1 MKTPAHILPV
11 IVLAQFCCT
20 SLWFAGNAVIADL
33 LVAFALPASTLGHL
47 TAAVQFGFITGTLV
61 FALFTIADRFSPAR
75 VFFSCALAGAVCNA
89 LCVWPQHTA
98 FSLLLL
104 RFLTGF
110 CLAGIY
116 PVGMK
121 IAADYFGA
129 GLGKSLGYLVGA
141 LVLGTAFPHLLHA
154 LGSNWPWRFVLF
166 ITSGLAVLGGVGVL
180 LLIPDG
186 PKRRAGTGLDLT
198 ALFRVFRNRP
208 FRAAAFGYFGHMW
221 ELYAFWAFVPLALA
235 GYQQLHSSVVFSV
248 PLWSFLIIAIGGLAC
263 VLGGYLS
270 LRLGTRRTAAFAL
283 ALSGGGCLVSPLF
296 LLFANSYVFLAFLLF
311 WGMVVVA
318 DSPLFSTLVAQ
329 NAPAQSKGTAL
340 TIVNCFGF
348 SITIFSI
355 QLLNQLQFLQPV
367 QYLFVALAIGP
378 IFGLIGLYYNRGRG
392 GETRCIASLRQ
403 MNDQQT
409 ANER

>member
-1 MKTPAHILPV
+1 
-11 IVLAQFCCT
+11 
-20 SLWFAGNAVIADL
+20 
-33 LVAFALPASTLGHL
+33 
-47 TAAVQFGFITGTLV
+47 
-61 FALFTIADRFSPAR
+61 
-75 VFFSCALAGAVCNA
+75 
-89 LCVWPQHTA
+89 
-98 FSLLLL
+98 
-104 RFLTGF
+104 
-110 CLAGIY
+110 
-116 PVGMK
+116 MK

-141 LVLGTAFPHLLHA
+141 LVLGTAFPHLLQF

-166 ITSGLAVLGGVGVL
+166 ITSGLAVLGGIGVFF
-180 LLIPDG
+180 LIPDG
-186 PKRRAGTGLDLT
+186 PNRRAGSGLDLT

-235 GYQQLHSSVVFSV
+235 GYQQLHPSVVFSV
-248 PLWSFLIIAIGGLAC
+248 SLWSFLIIAVGGLAC

-270 LRLGTRRTAAFAL
+270 LRLGTRPTAALAL
-283 ALSGGGCLVSPLF
+283 ALSGGCCLVSPLF
-296 LLFANSYVFLAFLLF
+296 LLFASSYVFLAFLLF

-355 QLLNQLQFLQPV
+355 QLLNHLQFSQPV

-378 IFGLIGLYYNRGRG
+378 LFGLIGLYDNRARG
-392 GETRCIASLRQ
+392 GDAMHR
-403 MNDQQT
+403 
-409 ANER
+409 